1 MQSALVLGNAIST
14 VKHRSLGNLKLL
26 VCQPFGADGCTRD
39 GGPLLAVDQ
48 LGAGAGDWVLLT
60 SDGGVVRERFGVENS
75 PIRWTVLGLLD
86 GGGHS
91 TARNIPLAPP
101 PNISTD
107 SSTDS
112 AAVSRR
118 DGRSGK
124 RRDSASDSGHD
135 RKAKP

>member
-26 VCQPFGADGCTRD
+26 VCQPFAADGCTRD

-48 LGAGAGDWVLLT
+48 LGAGTGDWVLLT

-86 GGGHS
+86 GGDHS
-91 TARNIPLAPP
+91 SAQNTPVNPTSNATDTATAP
-101 PNISTD
+101 
-107 SSTDS
+107 
-112 AAVSRR
+112 RR

-124 RRDSASDSGHD
+124 RPDSSPNSGHD
-135 RKAKP
+135 RKASP

>member
-14 VKHRSLGNLKLL
+14 VKHRSLENLKLL

-86 GGGHS
+86 SGGQS
-91 TARNIPLAPP
+91 SAQNTSLAPSSAP
-101 PNISTD
+101 LS
-107 SSTDS
+107 SSTDIP
-112 AAVSRR
+112 AASRR

-124 RRDSASDSGHD
+124 RRDSTPDSGHD
-135 RKAKP
+135 RKATP